1 MVLVCYLHSSTLLK
15 AQWNPTLDNF
25 RVMISNKMEGDI
37 MSVADKLTCSIK
49 NCCMTLCRE
58 AMKNQIQEYFTW
70 WLLRLI
76 LSVSYDLFW
85 VHDSNNIY
93 CVAQLCCPTAV
104 NPWWIPLVEWWQ
116 LFMLVD
122 HLCWWPFLVLV
133 AAWIVLL
140 ESDWPCSVRWPRSL
154 VIGWECENTWLCSV

>member
-25 RVMISNKMEGDI
+25 RVMINNKIKGDT
-37 MSVADKLTCSIK
+37 MS
-49 NCCMTLCRE
+49 
-58 AMKNQIQEYFTW
+58 QIQEYFTW

-76 LSVSYDLFW
+76 LAVSYDLFW